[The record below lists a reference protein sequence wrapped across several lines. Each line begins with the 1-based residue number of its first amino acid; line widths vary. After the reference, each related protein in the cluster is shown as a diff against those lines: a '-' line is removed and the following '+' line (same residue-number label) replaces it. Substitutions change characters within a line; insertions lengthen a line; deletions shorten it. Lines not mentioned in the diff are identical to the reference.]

1 MKRVALL
8 AVGSFNPPT
17 IAHLRMLEVA
27 RSHLEAENVQVLEG
41 IMSPV
46 ADSYNNKSTLIKA
59 SHRLE
64 MVRAALKTSDWI
76 RADDW
81 ECTRATWT
89 RTIDVL
95 THHRDRVQQQFGSDV
110 GLMLVVGGDVVDSF
124 SRILP
129 DGSSLWKPSDILKI
143 ITEFGL
149 LVLSRPGAHP
159 KQTLSEMTE
168 ISSEISSAA
177 EKKIVMIQD
186 EVCPSAV
193 SSTRLRAAISARKS
207 IKYATPDAVI
217 EYIRI
222 HDLYRS

>member
-27 RSHLEAENVQVLEG
+27 RCHLESKDTQVVEG

-64 MVRAALKTSDWI
+64 MVRAATKSSEWI
-76 RADDW
+76 RADGW

-89 RTIDVL
+89 RTLDVL
-95 THHRDRVQQQFGSDV
+95 AHHREQVQAKFGSDV

-124 SRILP
+124 TRILP
-129 DGSSLWKPSDILKI
+129 DGSNLWKSADIIKI

-149 LVLSRPGAHP
+149 LVLSRDQSHP
-159 KQTLSEMTE
+159 MATIQEMTE
-168 ISSEISSAA
+168 IPKNLA
-177 EKKIVMIQD
+177 EKIEMIVD
-186 EVCPSAV
+186 DVCPVSAV
-193 SSTRLRAAISARKS
+193 SSTRLRAAISAKKS
-207 IKYATPDAVI
+207 IKYATPDEVI
-217 EYIRI
+217 DYIRI
-222 HDLYRS
+222 NDLYRSS